1 MTPEKIIMDFID
13 KMALLEDD
21 KDIGTM
27 VKSKNEAI
35 QAIKQYAKQM
45 CDKQKMQCQINWA
58 KVPNNDEISNGLAIY
73 NAPYPKELQD

>member
-1 MTPEKIIMDFID
+1 MTPEEIVNNIVNNVVS
-13 KMALLEDD
+13 EDYT
-21 KDIGTM
+21 I
-27 VKSKNEAI
+27 SAI
-35 QAIKQYAKQM
+35 EAIKQYAKQM